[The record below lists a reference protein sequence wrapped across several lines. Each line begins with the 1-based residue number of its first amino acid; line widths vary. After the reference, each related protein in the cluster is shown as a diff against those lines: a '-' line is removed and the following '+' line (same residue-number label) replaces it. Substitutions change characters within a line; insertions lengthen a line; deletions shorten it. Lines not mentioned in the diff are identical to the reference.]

1 MMKIIKVIATKI
13 KEEIKDAEAYADL
26 AMEWM
31 KVDPEAAELFEELSE
46 EEMMHADKLHGRI
59 EALIEK
65 YRAEKGEPDPKM
77 MGRYEYMHEEQIEN
91 ARNARIKQNMYKAE
105 R

>member
-1 MMKIIKVIATKI
+1 
-13 KEEIKDAEAYADL
+13 
-26 AMEWM
+26 
-31 KVDPEAAELFEELSE
+31 
-46 EEMMHADKLHGRI
+46 
-59 EALIEK
+59 
-65 YRAEKGEPDPKM
+65 M